1 MMHSAAVLCPDSQ
14 QHRAQTH
21 SGTVPRL
28 TRMRRIHSYADSH
41 ACTGTHKRTPRQCI
55 RSRAHAHRHHCQA
68 ASTFPIKPDDLIDR
82 CKEVILAQAGIQDG
96 SIDESIYADDFR
108 FCAPFVGGP
117 TNANPDD
124 PLPGLNKA
132 PNPNP
137 NQTLSVTLTLTLTR
151 A

>member
-1 MMHSAAVLCPDSQ
+1 MMHSAAAPCPDSQ
-14 QHRAQTH
+14 RHRAQTH
-21 SGTVPRL
+21 THAAHPL
-28 TRMRRIHSYADSH
+28 TRRITRVHWHSKTYI
-41 ACTGTHKRTPRQCI
+41 CI
-55 RSRAHAHRHHCQA
+55 RSLAHAHRHHCQA

-124 PLPGLNKA
+124 PLPGLTK
-132 PNPNP
+132 
-137 NQTLSVTLTLTLTR
+137 VRVR
-151 A
+151 ARARVRARVRVRVMTAECVQWEP

>member
-1 MMHSAAVLCPDSQ
+1 
-14 QHRAQTH
+14 
-21 SGTVPRL
+21 
-28 TRMRRIHSYADSH
+28 MRRIHSHADSH

-124 PLPGLNKA
+124 PLPGLTK
-132 PNPNP
+132 
-137 NQTLSVTLTLTLTR
+137 VRVR
-151 A
+151 ARARVRVRVRVRVMTAECVQWDP